1 MRDRRCNNILLG
13 LGLVSC
19 FIVLLFA
26 AVRLPFMA
34 VVRNNMQ
41 SGIDADAYFYSEVQ
55 GFHKHETAVAGK
67 HHPVDRLAEEWE
79 QSGSKDK

>member
-1 MRDRRCNNILLG
+1 MRHRRCKNILLG

-26 AVRLPFMA
+26 AVRLPLMA
-34 VVRNNMQ
+34 VVRNNIQ
-41 SGIDADAYFYSEVQ
+41 SGIDADAYFYSEVE

-67 HHPVDRLAEEWE
+67 RHTADRPTEEWE